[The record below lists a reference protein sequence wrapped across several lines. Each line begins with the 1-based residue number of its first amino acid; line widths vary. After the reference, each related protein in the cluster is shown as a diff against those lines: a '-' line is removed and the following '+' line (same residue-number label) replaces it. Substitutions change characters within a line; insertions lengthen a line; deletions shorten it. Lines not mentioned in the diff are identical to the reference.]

1 MNAHE
6 LLGGGRF
13 FPTGGRAIAQ
23 AAPDPAA
30 PTDIPAVSAETKLAV
45 EVRRETARRHLE
57 KARELKDKLRYGL
70 AEKELQE
77 ALRLDPTLSAAQ
89 VELDEV
95 QFLLGRLVGE
105 RRETIRKIEDDQVLL
120 VEQAQAQLKRLF
132 ADGEALMAQN
142 KYEQALEKF
151 SRVVEID
158 SHYPWSLN
166 MPDLVKA
173 ARAHMDTCARKGAD
187 QKAEEQRRLEA
198 DLRDRVKGDRV
209 RELVY
214 IENRI
219 KLYKT
224 QAEEAL
230 QENRFDKA
238 EQQALLVLEI
248 DPRDAEAQAIRAR
261 ARYLRHL
268 FTMDKIERE
277 TRRNWDLV
285 LRGIMETTVSYH
297 HIFQFPPRRV
307 WEKLGEERISLE
319 EQVAAEEPVA
329 NREVR
334 RSLETTRI
342 PRISFEDRPLQEV
355 LDYLGQLA
363 GPGVGAGI
371 SFVPNKAAREAM
383 ESEDLKVNLPEVQ
396 GLMLKNVLDIVLE
409 SVGEGYGYQ
418 IQNGAVVIGPRSSL
432 TEKMHLAFYSVEDI
446 ANQHPDYPAPDLSV
460 SLAGGKEQGGAVTL
474 DVEQTETARTGL
486 PGEQLVEL
494 IRKRIL
500 GGDDKNGTAELQT
513 GKLVVRTSLEN
524 HRKISDLL
532 ASLRKLSGVLVASEA
547 RFIDIQDNLLEEI
560 GVNIGGTVEST
571 PEYPIPDVNG
581 LGTSLASGYVFLDR
595 RERYGMIGANI
606 SDYSGVMGTEIT
618 PFNITAQGGMALQF
632 NKLEDYQLEG
642 ILSMVQ
648 KKQKMLS
655 LGAPRVLAF
664 DSQTAHTMVIDQIAY
679 IKDVD
684 VNQTGVSPVINP
696 LIGSFR
702 VGALLEIRPTVTH
715 DRKFVILE
723 VNPTTAKHIDSKY
736 ADLSLAQ
743 GFTMVQVELPVILLS
758 RIQTTITIPDGG
770 SVLVGGLKKVIE
782 QDKSIG
788 IPLLQ
793 RIPLLNILFGRQGQ
807 SRLRSSLYVLI
818 KSDIVIVK
826 EEEKLTFP

>member
-1 MNAHE
+1 M
-6 LLGGGRF
+6 
-13 FPTGGRAIAQ
+13 
-23 AAPDPAA
+23 
-30 PTDIPAVSAETKLAV
+30 
-45 EVRRETARRHLE
+45 
-57 KARELKDKLRYGL
+57 
-70 AEKELQE
+70 
-77 ALRLDPTLSAAQ
+77 
-89 VELDEV
+89 
-95 QFLLGRLVGE
+95 
-105 RRETIRKIEDDQVLL
+105 
-120 VEQAQAQLKRLF
+120 
-132 ADGEALMAQN
+132 
-142 KYEQALEKF
+142 
-151 SRVVEID
+151 
-158 SHYPWSLN
+158 
-166 MPDLVKA
+166 
-173 ARAHMDTCARKGAD
+173 
-187 QKAEEQRRLEA
+187 
-198 DLRDRVKGDRV
+198 
-209 RELVY
+209 
-214 IENRI
+214 
-219 KLYKT
+219 
-224 QAEEAL
+224 
-230 QENRFDKA
+230 
-238 EQQALLVLEI
+238 
-248 DPRDAEAQAIRAR
+248 
-261 ARYLRHL
+261 
-268 FTMDKIERE
+268 
-277 TRRNWDLV
+277 
-285 LRGIMETTVSYH
+285 
-297 HIFQFPPRRV
+297 
-307 WEKLGEERISLE
+307 
-319 EQVAAEEPVA
+319 
-329 NREVR
+329 
-334 RSLETTRI
+334 
-342 PRISFEDRPLQEV
+342 
-355 LDYLGQLA
+355 
-363 GPGVGAGI
+363 
-371 SFVPNKAAREAM
+371 
-383 ESEDLKVNLPEVQ
+383 
-396 GLMLKNVLDIVLE
+396 
-409 SVGEGYGYQ
+409 
-418 IQNGAVVIGPRSSL
+418 
-432 TEKMHLAFYSVEDI
+432 
-446 ANQHPDYPAPDLSV
+446 
-460 SLAGGKEQGGAVTL
+460 
-474 DVEQTETARTGL
+474 
-486 PGEQLVEL
+486 
-494 IRKRIL
+494 
-500 GGDDKNGTAELQT
+500 
-513 GKLVVRTSLEN
+513 
-524 HRKISDLL
+524 
-532 ASLRKLSGVLVASEA
+532 ASEA